1 MSDFHRIAYLLL
13 LVCGVIFSV
22 TLAAQ
27 QGPGTRSRPGV
38 PQTDQQR
45 RGEALFVKNCSLC
58 HVFSNQKKTLGIQSP
73 TELVGL
79 FKKPT
84 INDDNVRQTVLEG
97 IPKIMPSFR
106 YNFEPHEVDELIAYL
121 KIR

>member
-1 MSDFHRIAYLLL
+1 MSVFRGSGSLWL
-13 LVCGVIFSV
+13 LVCAISV
-22 TLAAQ
+22 PMALAAQ
-27 QGPGTRSRPGV
+27 DSPGTRNRPGV

-45 RGEALFVKNCSLC
+45 SGEALFIQNCTLC
-58 HVFSNQKKTLGIQSP
+58 HVFSNQKRSIGIQAS

-84 INDDNVRQTVLEG
+84 ISDAGVRQLISDG
-97 IPKIMPSFR
+97 IPKRMPSFKH
-106 YNFEPHEVDELIAYL
+106 NFEAREVDDLMAYL

>member
-1 MSDFHRIAYLLL
+1 MSVFHRIACLLL
-13 LVCGVIFSV
+13 MVCGVIFPMM
-22 TLAAQ
+22 LAAQ
-27 QGPGTRSRPGV
+27 GGPGPRSRPGV

-45 RGEALFVKNCSLC
+45 KGEALFTKNCTLC
-58 HVFSNQKKTLGIQSP
+58 HVFSNQKRNIGIQSP

-84 INDDNVRQTVLEG
+84 INDDNVRQIVLEG

-106 YNFEPHEVDELIAYL
+106 YNFEPREVDELIAYL

>member
-1 MSDFHRIAYLLL
+1 MTVFHRIAPLLL
-13 LVCGVIFSV
+13 LVFGMILPM

-27 QGPGTRSRPGV
+27 EGPGTRARPGV

-45 RGEALFVKNCSLC
+45 SGEALFIQNCTLC
-58 HVFSNQKKTLGIQSP
+58 HVFSNQKRSIGIQAQ

-84 INDDNVRQTVLEG
+84 ISDAGVRQLILEG
-97 IPKIMPSFR
+97 IPKRMPSFK
-106 YNFEPHEVDELIAYL
+106 YNFEPREVDDLVAYL